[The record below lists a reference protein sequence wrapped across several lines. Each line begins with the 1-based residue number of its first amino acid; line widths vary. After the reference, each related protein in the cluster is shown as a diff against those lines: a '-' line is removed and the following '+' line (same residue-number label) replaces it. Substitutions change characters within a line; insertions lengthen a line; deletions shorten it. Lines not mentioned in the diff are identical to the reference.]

1 MISLNARLQEAEKYY
16 NELADSPQFYFD
28 ELRPTTLDM
37 IPGVYAIF
45 DRHTEEVLYVGKTT
59 NLRQRLY
66 TNHLMG
72 NLSTARLKKYL
83 INDGSKV
90 DVTSKEEAK
99 EYILRNCGFKYIQID
114 DMKKRGQVEGL
125 MSFLLNVYYMDKE
138 Y

>member
-1 MISLNARLQEAEKYY
+1 MNARLQEAEKYY